1 MNFKRAIFSSIVAGM
16 LGISAQ
22 AVELRPGVN
31 TNITTIGQS
40 ATQRETIP
48 AVNEVPSYLQW
59 TKEDLRQSKA
69 WGMKQ
74 SEWMEY
80 KELMSTGPNAA
91 YYSNKPE
98 LTPLM
103 VMGINAKTDF
113 DRSRYAKLSVEMER
127 ARLAREVQFDEAVN
141 QYIKTLIPNHP
152 VWMSDSERRTWAKR
166 NAESGVDSAK
176 AAGFTSN
183 SLAVPIKD
191 TRTVAYA
198 DAANCDVRCTRFI
211 KNLATSSS
219 KLNRLDLFVIN
230 AESDETLLSFSRGV
244 GISTQMLA
252 DGKATVNYDSGYYAR
267 LKPTPGLPVA
277 YRVQLN
283 NTVELKP

>member
-1 MNFKRAIFSSIVAGM
+1 MKFKHAILSATFAGT
-16 LGISAQ
+16 LSISAQ
-22 AVELRPGVN
+22 AVELRSGAN
-31 TNITTIGQS
+31 SNLTTIGQS
-40 ATQRETIP
+40 TTQRDSVP

-59 TKEDLRQSKA
+59 TNEDLRQSKA

-91 YYSNKPE
+91 YYANKPE
-98 LTPLM
+98 LTPPM
-103 VMGINAKTDF
+103 VMGINAKTDY
-113 DRSRYAKLSVEMER
+113 DRTRYAKLSVEMER

-152 VWMSDSERRTWAKR
+152 VWMSDLERRAWAKR

-176 AAGFTSN
+176 AAGLSN
-183 SLAVPIKD
+183 NSVAVPIKD

-198 DAANCDVRCTRFI
+198 DAENCDVRCTGFI
-211 KNLATSSS
+211 KNLATRSS

-230 AESDETLLSFSRGV
+230 ARSDENLLSFSRAV

-267 LKPTPGLPVA
+267 LKPAPGLPVA